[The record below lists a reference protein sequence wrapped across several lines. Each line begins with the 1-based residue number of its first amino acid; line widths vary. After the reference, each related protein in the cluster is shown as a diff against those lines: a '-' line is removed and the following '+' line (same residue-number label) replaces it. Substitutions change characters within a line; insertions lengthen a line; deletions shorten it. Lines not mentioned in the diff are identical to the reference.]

1 MVHHPWLSPS
11 LGLHPF
17 LKITPFFNASLF
29 FSLYYAWTSFI
40 GWFFLYYL
48 GVIEGDGTKGHGFC
62 LWPRPCGRRW
72 CTKIIPTGSL
82 ALEALKCGWNC
93 RCLGGSWW
101 GWLNLDCWPMPNT
114 KTRKSWGRPVLAQ
127 DVAEA
132 GSPSQFSGRVQ
143 KWVSIQIQTRVL
155 LSQEVLGHLLSQKDS
170 FSVEIQLRVMG
181 VKSMTVSKIIS
192 LLNI

>member
-17 LKITPFFNASLF
+17 LKITPFFNASF
-29 FSLYYAWTSFI
+29 FSLFIIPEYLLSVGSFSTT
-40 GWFFLYYL
+40 GPL
-48 GVIEGDGTKGHGFC
+48 GVIEGDWTKGHGFC

-72 CTKIIPTGSL
+72 CTKINPTGSL
-82 ALEALKCGWNC
+82 ALEAMKCVWNC
-93 RCLGGSWW
+93 RCLGGSCW

-127 DVAEA
+127 GVAES
-132 GSPSQFSGRVQ
+132 GSLSQFSGHGL

-155 LSQEVLGHLLSQKDS
+155 QSQEALGHPLSQDS
-170 FSVEIQLRVMG
+170 FSVEIQFRVG
-181 VKSMTVSKIIS
+181 AKSMTVNKLIS
-192 LLNI
+192 LLNT

>member
-1 MVHHPWLSPS
+1 MV
-11 LGLHPF
+11 
-17 LKITPFFNASLF
+17 
-29 FSLYYAWTSFI
+29 
-40 GWFFLYYL
+40 
-48 GVIEGDGTKGHGFC
+48 
-62 LWPRPCGRRW
+62 
-72 CTKIIPTGSL
+72 
-82 ALEALKCGWNC
+82 
-93 RCLGGSWW
+93 
-101 GWLNLDCWPMPNT
+101 
-114 KTRKSWGRPVLAQ
+114 AQ